1 MADLAVHDMQ
11 TSHIDFVDRFND
23 LLDKVSLVGRGGLK
37 TFGIG
42 TFTHL
47 CNSNESNYFAY
58 LWSE

>member
-58 LWSE
+58 L